1 MVCIPGC
8 KEEDSVAKAK
18 LAFIGSGGI
27 VRSHLAQG
35 LQDFGDVEF
44 AGWRD
49 LNKETAA
56 ARREQVGGSGEI

>member
-1 MVCIPGC
+1 
-8 KEEDSVAKAK
+8 VAKAK